1 MTQEGTDFIL
11 KFDPRDPNILNKI
24 VQSYNKIIIGE
35 ENNIKFLFTT
45 YLSKDL
51 PRKYRLHVII
61 VSQSSSGKTSLIR
74 RVSEP
79 FKDYVVDYTDFTSAF
94 LKRQE
99 ESMDGKIV
107 LLEQIEKTNEQKKA
121 SIFELKFLLSEGKIR
136 MGLVDRDEKGKNK
149 PRILEVSGI
158 PVFVTTSTNMNI
170 DAESLNRTFLMQVDE
185 SQEQT
190 ERIVDFTL
198 KSFATLGVN
207 DSWKEE
213 LTHLTALTEKYRE
226 LAQQVDDIV
235 IPFADKLKKIIPC
248 ENLTIRRDLP
258 KILSLT
264 SVIAFIHA
272 SNRYRIQHNEG
283 ANFLVG
289 PFGET
294 EKRYKYTIIAEPDD
308 FKEALEIAGTT
319 ISQTINKVNETSM
332 KLYGKIIEIHDQKSS
347 SNATLDGANR
357 VEGVT
362 VKEVGGKIGKSVNR
376 TRELMSQLES
386 SGYLIRDRTTKE
398 HNFTPSGQQF
408 SEIKIDDLTFP
419 KEEREA
425 WWLEQVARHGQKMTM
440 IEPPCLTKEPENGT
454 K

>member
-1 MTQEGTDFIL
+1 MTLENKELKL
-11 KFDPRDPNILNKI
+11 KFDPKDPNILNKI

-35 ENNIKFLFTT
+35 ENNIKFLFTC

-61 VSQSSSGKTSLIR
+61 ASQSSAGKTSLIR
-74 RVSEP
+74 RVSDP
-79 FKDYVVDYTDFTSAF
+79 FKDHVVDYTDFTSAF

-99 ESMDGKIV
+99 ESMDGKII
-107 LLEQIEKTNEQKKA
+107 LLEQMEKTNEQKKA
-121 SIFELKFLLSEGKIR
+121 SIFDLKFLLSEGKLR
-136 MGLVDRDEKGKNK
+136 MGLVDRDQKGKNK

-207 DSWKEE
+207 DSWTEE
-213 LTHLTALTEKYRE
+213 LTHLTALAEKYRE
-226 LAQQVDDIV
+226 LAHQVDDIV

-264 SVIAFIHA
+264 AVIAFIHA
-272 SNRYRIQHNEG
+272 SNRYRIQDNDG
-283 ANFLVG
+283 ANFIVG
-289 PFGET
+289 SFGET
-294 EKRYKYTIIAEPDD
+294 EKRYKYTIVAEPED

-332 KLYGKIIEIHDQKSS
+332 KLYGRVIEIYDQKSY
-347 SNATLDGANR
+347 SNATLDGAR
-357 VEGVT
+357 VDGIT
-362 VKEVGGKIGKSVNR
+362 VKEIAEKIGKSVNR

-386 SGYLIRDRTTKE
+386 NGYLIRDRTTKE
-398 HNFTPSGQQF
+398 HTFIPTGQKF
-408 SEIKIDDLTFP
+408 SEIKIDDLTFT
-419 KEEREA
+419 KEE
-425 WWLEQVARHGQKMTM
+425 LESWRLQQIARHGQKLTM
-440 IEPPCLTKEPENGT
+440 IEPPCFTKEPENDT